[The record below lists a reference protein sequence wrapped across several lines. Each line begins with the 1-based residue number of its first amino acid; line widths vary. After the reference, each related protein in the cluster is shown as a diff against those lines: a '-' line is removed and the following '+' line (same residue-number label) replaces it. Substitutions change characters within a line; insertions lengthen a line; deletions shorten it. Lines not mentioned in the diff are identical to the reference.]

1 MLYDSEFVHNLLP
14 QKAPFAF
21 VDEIIDLQEGGEPAA
36 DGTPDNPKITAVWH
50 LSGKE
55 KFFDGHFPGNPVL
68 PGVLQIEAMAQA
80 ATLLTMIVKKDQVAG
95 KRPAFAGVENCRFRA
110 AAIPPVDLTL
120 KAEMT
125 MCRRSIYKYS
135 GKIYQGETLV
145 CEADF
150 SAVMV

>member
-1 MLYDSEFVHNLLP
+1 
-14 QKAPFAF
+14 
-21 VDEIIDLQEGGEPAA
+21 
-36 DGTPDNPKITAVWH
+36 
-50 LSGKE
+50 
-55 KFFDGHFPGNPVL
+55 
-68 PGVLQIEAMAQA
+68 MAQA